1 MTPDGPILALSDLAA
16 GYGPVEVLKGV
27 SIEVRRGEI
36 VTVLGCNGAGKSTLM
51 KAAAGVIPLVGGTM
65 RLAGESYAGE
75 PAHRILAR
83 GLCLVPEG
91 RRIFPRL
98 SVRENL
104 AVGAFL
110 RRGREVAKRL
120 DEMLDLFPI
129 LRERAEQAGGTLSGG
144 EQQMLA
150 IARGLMSEPEVLLLD
165 EPSLGL
171 APLFVRKVAETLA
184 GIRKRGV
191 TVLLVEQNAALALDL
206 ADRAYVL
213 ETGRVTL
220 SGTGRALKD
229 DPRVKEAYLGG

>member
-1 MTPDGPILALSDLAA
+1 MSGAGPILGLEGVYA

-27 SIEVRRGEI
+27 SIEVQRGEI
-36 VTVLGCNGAGKSTLM
+36 VTILGANGAGKSTLM
-51 KAAAGVIPLVGGTM
+51 KVAAGILPPWAGSL
-65 RLAGESYAGE
+65 RLAGEPYAGQ
-75 PAHRILAR
+75 PAHRVLAR
-83 GLCLVPEG
+83 GVCLVPEG

-104 AVGAFL
+104 AAGAFL
-110 RRGREVAKRL
+110 ERGGKAKERL
-120 DEMLDLFPI
+120 EEMLALFPI
-129 LRERAEQAGGTLSGG
+129 LAKRADQPGGTLSGG

-171 APLFVRKVAETLA
+171 APLFVKKVAETLSA
-184 GIRKRGV
+184 VRARGV
-191 TVLLVEQNAALALDL
+191 TVVLVEQNAALALDL

-220 SGTGRALKD
+220 SGSGRELKA

>member
-1 MTPDGPILALSDLAA
+1 MSAAAPILSLDVVRA

-36 VTVLGCNGAGKSTLM
+36 VTILGANGAGKTTLL
-51 KAAAGVIPLVGGTM
+51 KVAAGVLPSWSGSL
-65 RLAGESYAGE
+65 RLAGEPYAGQ
-75 PAHRILAR
+75 PAHRVLAR
-83 GLCLVPEG
+83 GVCLVPEG

-104 AVGAFL
+104 AAGAFL
-110 RRGREVAKRL
+110 ERGGKARGRLE
-120 DEMLDLFPI
+120 EMLALFPI
-129 LRERAEQAGGTLSGG
+129 LAKRADQPGGTLSGG

-171 APLFVRKVAETLA
+171 APLFVQKVAETLKA
-184 GIRKRGV
+184 VRARGV
-191 TVLLVEQNAALALDL
+191 TVVLVEQNAALALDL

-213 ETGRVTL
+213 ETGRITL
-220 SGTGRALKD
+220 SGSGRDLKC